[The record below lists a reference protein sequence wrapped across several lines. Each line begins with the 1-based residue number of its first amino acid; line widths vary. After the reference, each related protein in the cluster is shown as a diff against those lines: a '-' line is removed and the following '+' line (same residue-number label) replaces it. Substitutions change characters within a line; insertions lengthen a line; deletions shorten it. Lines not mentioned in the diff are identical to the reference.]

1 MVDEDVHIDRHPAR
15 MRGIDQRL
23 EIRIGAKMRV
33 DLREIGHPIAV
44 IARAL
49 LPHRSLHHLVPEHRR
64 QPDRRRAE
72 RLYII
77 APPDHAYEVADAA
90 KALVAWVLAGGQ
102 PVPFE
107 TPLYARG
114 LAIPDTDGTTVV

>member
-1 MVDEDVHIDRHPAR
+1 MRISDWSSDVCSSDLPAR

-49 LPHRSLHHLVPEHRR
+49 LPLRSLHHLVPEHRR
-64 QPDRRRAE
+64 QPDRRRAA
-72 RLYII
+72 RLDII
-77 APPDHAYEVADAA
+77 APPAYAFEVAA
-90 KALVAWVLAGGQ
+90 V
-102 PVPFE
+102 E
-107 TPLYARG
+107 TPLCGRVIAGRQQVDFDPTTYVRG
-114 LAIPDTDGTTVV
+114 NPITEP